1 MYTSL
6 YTEGAVAEKKDNR
19 DKVGRQARIK
29 IDAAVVKAEAALA
42 AEALP
47 GDVRI
52 YDTNDSQHSYL
63 TLRRCGKRLSWLVRA
78 YKKTRVFGAANSPR
92 NVGSDYLGVAAA
104 RERAKEVYNEI
115 RTAAGVEPVP
125 EPAAP
130 TGWTWADLDREY
142 QASLTEP
149 RMRGNK
155 VKPPSR
161 GTMDDVR
168 LMFAKPPVTALGPKL
183 LAELK
188 PLDVVRAVDAVHVK
202 SGHRVSAKTMAYIKS
217 ALSWALSK
225 RGERSGLHDTMPW
238 WSALRPPDPT
248 GTEIVKIQARRADL
262 IKKKTDFGIDH
273 MADLLIA
280 HEAHC
285 ADRTAE
291 EKVSPGIRWG
301 LWWVCFTA
309 NRRGST
315 VALERE
321 RLHQVDEFGRDRW
334 GRAEW
339 TPETMKGRSDF
350 WLPLPPDVLH
360 VANSCIADWSSL
372 LMRSTG
378 DIRTRWVFASTRRI
392 GRDPENEDVA
402 VYPNS
407 LNHHLRVLRGQKKRG
422 KKGEKGP
429 NKLGD
434 LPWFSLHLAR
444 SVIGDYLDTAPG
456 VPKAAISAMLAHAD
470 EDVDDRLAPTTKAF
484 YINNQ
489 RMELKS
495 IAMAAWSEALRTVY
509 EKRGGLWPEP
519 SEPPVNPLLMA
530 S

>member
-1 MYTSL
+1 L
-6 YTEGAVAEKKDNR
+6 TEEIEEKKR

-42 AEALP
+42 AEAVA

-52 YDTNDSQHSYL
+52 YDTNDAQQPYL
-63 TLRRCGKRLSWLVRA
+63 TLRRCGRRLSWLVRA
-78 YKKTRVFGAANSPR
+78 YKRTRVFGAANSPR

-104 RERAKEVYNEI
+104 REKAKGVYEDL
-115 RTAAGVEPVP
+115 RTAAGVEATP

-142 QASLTEP
+142 QESLKEP
-149 RMRGNK
+149 RLRGNK

-161 GTMDDVR
+161 GTRDDVR
-168 LMFAKPPVTALGPKL
+168 LMFKKPSVAALGPTL
-183 LAELK
+183 LTAMV
-188 PLDVVRAVDAVHVK
+188 PLDIVRAVDAVHAEN
-202 SGHRVSAKTMAYIKS
+202 GHRVSAKTLAYIKS

-225 RGERSGLHDTMPW
+225 RGEKSGLHASMPW
-238 WSALRPPDPT
+238 WAALRPPDPT
-248 GTEIVKIQARRADL
+248 GTEIVAMQARRKDL
-262 IKKKTDFGIDH
+262 IQKKVGFGIDH

-321 RLHQVDEFGRDRW
+321 RLRQVDEFGRDRW

-360 VANSCIADWSSL
+360 VANSCVADWSSL
-372 LMRSTG
+372 VMRSTG
-378 DIRTRWVFASTRRI
+378 AVASRWVFASTRRI
-392 GRDPENEDVA
+392 GRDPTNEDVA

-422 KKGEKGP
+422 KEGEKGP

-470 EDVDDRLAPTTKAF
+470 ENIDDRLAPTTKAF

-495 IAMAAWSEALRTVY
+495 VAIQAWSEALRTAY
-509 EKRGGLWPEP
+509 EKRGGRWPEP

>member
-1 MYTSL
+1 M
-6 YTEGAVAEKKDNR
+6 TEEIEKKKR
-19 DKVGRQARIK
+19 DKSGSQARVR
-29 IDAAVVKAEAALA
+29 IDAAVVKAQAALA
-42 AEALP
+42 AEAVA

-52 YDTNDSQHSYL
+52 YDTNDAQQPYL

-78 YKKTRVFGAANSPR
+78 YKKTKVFGAANSPR
-92 NVGSDYLGVAAA
+92 SVGSDYLGVAAA
-104 RERAKEVYNEI
+104 REKAKDVYNEI
-115 RTAAGVEPVP
+115 RTAAGVEPAP

-130 TGWTWADLDREY
+130 AGWTWADLDREY
-142 QASLTEP
+142 QDSLKES
-149 RMRGNK
+149 RLRGK
-155 VKPPSR
+155 MVKPPSK
-161 GTMDDVR
+161 GTRDDVR
-168 LMFAKPPVTALGPKL
+168 QMFAKPSVAALGPTL
-183 LAELK
+183 LTALV
-188 PLDVVRAVDAVHVK
+188 PLDVVRAVDAVHVEN
-202 SGHRVSAKTMAYIKS
+202 GHRVSEKTMAYIKS

-225 RGERSGLHDTMPW
+225 RGEKSGLHTTMPW
-238 WSALRPPDPT
+238 WVALRPPDPT
-248 GTEIVKIQARRADL
+248 GTEIVEMQARRKDL
-262 IKKKTDFGIDH
+262 VKKKTSFNVDH
-273 MADLLIA
+273 MAKLLFA
-280 HEAHC
+280 HEQHC
-285 ADRTAE
+285 ADRTAQ

-315 VALERE
+315 VVLERE

-372 LMRSTG
+372 VMRSTG
-378 DIRTRWVFASTRRI
+378 DINTRWVFASTRRI
-392 GRDPENEDVA
+392 GRDPDNEDVA

-407 LNHHLRVLRGQKKRG
+407 LNHHLRVLRGD
-422 KKGEKGP
+422 KGGE
-429 NKLGD
+429 NKLAG

-456 VPKAAISAMLAHAD
+456 IPKGAISALLAHAD
-470 EDVDDRLAPTTKAF
+470 EDVDDRLAPTTRAF
-484 YINNQ
+484 YVNNQ

-495 IAMAAWSEALRTVY
+495 IAMAEWSKALRDAY
-509 EKRGGLWPEP
+509 MSIKGARWPEP
-519 SEPPVNPLLMA
+519 SEPPVNPLLLA